1 MALGLGEIEL
11 ESFLNQ
17 PLKAS
22 VDLLNMGGLNA
33 DDIKVRLGT
42 SDDFDKLGID
52 RAYFLTSIKFEV
64 FDNGNGGARIVMSTD
79 EPVLEPYLD
88 FVVEARWPSGRLLR
102 EYTVLVDPPVFSQ
115 ATQVVSASQRVEEE
129 EGIAAPEKKNEA
141 AASETTEYQDDANI
155 GAWGS
160 EQGGRSGTHV
170 DVRDSNLAPGAM
182 PQRGYSAATSRSPT
196 PGSRYMIS
204 RDQTL
209 WDIASRAKPAGA
221 TVQQTML

>member
-1 MALGLGEIEL
+1 MARKLVTVAFSLGCLHAGSLMALGLGEIQL

-33 DDIKVRLGT
+33 DDIKIRLGT

-64 FDNGNGGARIVMSTD
+64 IDNGSGGARIVMSSE

-115 ATQVVSASQRVEEE
+115 GTQVVSASQRVEEV
-129 EGIAAPEKKNEA
+129 EGIAAPSKKNEVA
-141 AASETTEYQDDANI
+141 TSETTEY
-155 GAWGS
+155 
-160 EQGGRSGTHV
+160 
-170 DVRDSNLAPGAM
+170 PG
-182 PQRGYSAATSRSPT
+182 
-196 PGSRYMIS
+196 
-204 RDQTL
+204 
-209 WDIASRAKPAGA
+209 
-221 TVQQTML
+221 